1 MGITAKELAK
11 KLNLS
16 AAAVS
21 MALNKKPGV
30 STKTRQ
36 MVLDAA
42 ERFGYDFTRIS
53 EKIASPGT
61 IYFIIYKKY
70 GAIVADTPFF
80 SQLSEGISIGCMK
93 NNYRL
98 NILYFQEDEDTIQKQ
113 FEDIK
118 YSNCSGIILLGT
130 EILPENLIP
139 FIDIKIPIVIL
150 DTYFETISCDYV
162 LINNIQG
169 ADLAAKHLINKCK
182 FQPGYLK
189 STYNISNFNERST
202 GFYNAVRSAGM
213 SASKCIVHNLPPSID
228 GAYSDMSEL
237 INSGEELAACY
248 FADNDLIAL
257 GAIKAFKENG
267 IRIPE
272 DISVIGFDNMPASS
286 MFEPELSTINVPK
299 KYMGEVAVERLISL
313 LNNPG
318 QPPIKTEINTSLIK
332 RNSVKEVN
340 KK

>member
-1 MGITAKELAK
+1 
-11 KLNLS
+11 
-16 AAAVS
+16 

-130 EILPENLIP
+130 EILPEI
-139 FIDIKIPIVIL
+139 
-150 DTYFETISCDYV
+150 
-162 LINNIQG
+162 
-169 ADLAAKHLINKCK
+169 
-182 FQPGYLK
+182 
-189 STYNISNFNERST
+189 
-202 GFYNAVRSAGM
+202 
-213 SASKCIVHNLPPSID
+213 
-228 GAYSDMSEL
+228 
-237 INSGEELAACY
+237 
-248 FADNDLIAL
+248 
-257 GAIKAFKENG
+257 
-267 IRIPE
+267 
-272 DISVIGFDNMPASS
+272 
-286 MFEPELSTINVPK
+286 
-299 KYMGEVAVERLISL
+299 
-313 LNNPG
+313 
-318 QPPIKTEINTSLIK
+318 
-332 RNSVKEVN
+332 
-340 KK
+340 